1 MKNGSAEVQRPV
13 FIVRGIIATGD
24 FTMPDTGQ
32 APTHI
37 LLARVTPGA
46 IAEIAQVIAEKI
58 RPDKVVLFG
67 SYAYGEP
74 KSWSDVDLLVVMD
87 TPQGEAAALR
97 AVRDVLPHRPFG
109 VDVVVRSQAEIDRRI
124 ALDDWFLED
133 ITQRGR
139 VLYAR
144 TDR

>member
-1 MKNGSAEVQRPV
+1 
-13 FIVRGIIATGD
+13 
-24 FTMPDTGQ
+24 MPDTGQ